1 MKEIT
6 INEYNKTLEETLK
19 NNTKRIF
26 TFVRK
31 NKQAII
37 CLNEHKFF
45 AEYRK
50 KGFLSDPTVSL
61 CRILD
66 KTDKFISASLSPSYQ
81 IIKTDKN
88 SYKIL

>member
-6 INEYNKTLEETLK
+6 INEYNTLEETLK

-26 TFVRK
+26 NFVRK
-31 NKQAII
+31 NKQCIVHI
-37 CLNEHKFF
+37 NKHEFF
-45 AEYRK
+45 AEYRR
-50 KGFLSDPTVSL
+50 KGFLGDPTVNL

-66 KTDKFISASLSPSYQ
+66 KTDKLISASLSAIYQ
-81 IIKTDKN
+81 IVRISKN